1 MYNSLKRKMMKVNI
15 KNIGLS
21 AMALLALVSCSDV
34 VDYKIPDRTSNH
46 GAPVISNIY
55 DVQDTGFVAP
65 LSVGVLNQMLHIKG
79 ENLANVKRVRFND
92 VEVDVR
98 QVYATTTDAW
108 VKIPRV
114 VPTTQD
120 DELVYETNVDS
131 VKMTFPVSIPSVK
144 IDGLKNEFALQGNQV
159 QINSEYMD
167 LYGFS
172 DTTETSPA
180 SVYIE
185 NIEASYRKELHCDS
199 CSEQFTSIVIP
210 EDCPDNSLI
219 HFTWHE
225 LSGDKTAAIPYR
237 MTNQLM
243 FGNFDGDLGWWN
255 DWGKGLVTDGGNS
268 GDPKSL
274 GYNFLRI
281 KGAFDAWSWNS
292 TGLGCSWKWFD
303 ASAHPENYVLKFEVC
318 TNSSN
323 PFNNYGDNGTSGSK
337 NGGYN
342 ITLQDGGA
350 GRCQFDPVS
359 MGISNTYGNW
369 VTVTIPLKNVM
380 MGGSLPAE
388 DGELWVALELVMQPN
403 TADAWNVDHSF
414 GQFRIEPKNY

>member
-1 MYNSLKRKMMKVNI
+1 MKVNI

-131 VKMTFPVSIPSVK
+131 VKMTFPISIPSVK

-303 ASAHPENYVLKFEVC
+303 ASAHPENYVLKFEVA

-323 PFNNYGDNGTSGSK
+323 PFNNYGDNGASGSK

-342 ITLQDGGA
+342 FTLQAGGE

-359 MGISNTYGNW
+359 MGINNTYGKW
-369 VTVTIPLKNVM
+369 VTVSIPLTDVLK
-380 MGGSLPAE
+380 GGSLPTEA
-388 DGELWVALELVMQPN
+388 DQFVALEFVMQPN
-403 TADAWNVDHSF
+403 TADAWNVDHCF
-414 GQFRIEPKNY
+414 GQFRIEPKKY